1 MWQSIDGY
9 VIIQIKG
16 TDAERLLNEMQAAGI
31 WVRGIRRLDR
41 TTLHCRI
48 RAGDFKRLHRLRR
61 RSRCKIHILSRSGLP
76 FALVR
81 LWRRKALCIGLTL
94 VFLGL
99 MFLSTRICVIRVTG
113 CERLAEQTVLRAL
126 ESLGVTVGR
135 PRSGLSLPA
144 LGTELLAADER
155 IGWAEVTLDGV
166 ILTVKIVETV
176 TAPEP
181 IDPEVPC
188 EVVAVKD
195 GVILRVNA
203 LAGTPAVR
211 AGDAVQAGDVLIH
224 GDLTREDS
232 QLPLRVHAYGEV
244 LANVYYFSEAAVLA
258 ETTRLQPSGR
268 TAPYRA
274 IYVGGR
280 LFYESEC
287 PFADFERS
295 DTACAALSGTVL
307 PLRAVSGLYRELT
320 EQPVALSESE
330 MKEQAAF
337 EAEQNAYLRI
347 PKDAVIVEKTIR
359 YTEYNGCL
367 IAVVCI
373 VTEET
378 IGIQKELVYDGNE

>member
-16 TDAERLLNEMQAAGI
+16 ADAERLLNEMQLAGI
-31 WVRGIRRLDR
+31 WARSIRRVDR

-48 RAGDFKRLHRLRR
+48 RAADFKRLHRLRR
-61 RSRCKIHILSRSGLP
+61 RSRCRIHILSRSGLP
-76 FALVR
+76 FFLLR

-94 VFLGL
+94 VFLGMML
-99 MFLSTRICVIRVTG
+99 LSTRICVIRVTG
-113 CERLAEQTVLRAL
+113 CERIAEQTVLRAL

-144 LGTELLAADER
+144 LGTELLAVDER

-166 ILTVKIVETV
+166 ILTVKIVEAV

-181 IDPEVPC
+181 IDPETPC
-188 EVVAVKD
+188 EVVAAKD
-195 GVILRVNA
+195 GVIIRVKA
-203 LAGTPAVR
+203 LAGIPAVR
-211 AGDAVQAGDVLIH
+211 AGDVLIL

-258 ETTRLQPSGR
+258 ETTRLQPSGQ

-274 IYVGGR
+274 IYIGDR
-280 LFYESEC
+280 LVYESES

-295 DTACAALSGTVL
+295 DTHSAALSGTVL

-320 EQPVALSESE
+320 EQPVALSEAE
-330 MKEQAAF
+330 MREAAAF
-337 EAEQNAYLRI
+337 DAEQNAYLRI
-347 PKDAVIVEKTIR
+347 PKDAVIVDKTIR
-359 YTEYNGCL
+359 YTQYNGCL
-367 IAVVCI
+367 VAVVCI